1 MDTLSN
7 KGKPERR
14 QAEKGDK
21 ASGRRAHHPTKGN
34 KKIKKE
40 DELETS
46 WTTKWETNLGDK
58 LEEQAG
64 RQPGDK
70 LANKL

>member
-40 DELETS
+40 DELGE
-46 WTTKWETNLGDK
+46 KLDDK
-58 LEEQAG
+58 MGNKPGRLAGRQAG
-64 RQPGDK
+64 RRPGDK